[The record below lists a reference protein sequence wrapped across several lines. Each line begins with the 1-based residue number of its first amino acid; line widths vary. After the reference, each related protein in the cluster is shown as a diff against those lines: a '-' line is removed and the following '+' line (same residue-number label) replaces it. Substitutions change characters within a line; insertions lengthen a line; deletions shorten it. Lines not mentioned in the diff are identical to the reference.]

1 MVGSAN
7 AARRRVLVAV
17 AVLAAP
23 AILHARAQGSTR
35 VPPEVDAELPN
46 AKRLG
51 SGSLRFMLLHV
62 YDARLWVRDGFN
74 AVDFAKV
81 PLALEL
87 EYARTLYGGLIAD
100 RSLAEM
106 RRSADSADITDDKA
120 QRWLAVMKQLFVD
133 VHKGDRITGVQ
144 VPGVATRIF
153 VNGKLRGEVRDAEFT
168 RLFFGIWLSPATS
181 EPALRDAL
189 LGLARAAS

>member
-7 AARRRVLVAV
+7 VARRRVLVAV
-17 AVLAAP
+17 TVLAAP

-106 RRSADSADITDDKA
+106 RRSADIADDKA

-181 EPALRDAL
+181 EPKLRDAL
-189 LGLARAAS
+189 LGLTRAAS

>member
-1 MVGSAN
+1 MMGSPN
-7 AARRRVLVAV
+7 RLRRRVLVAL
-17 AVLAAP
+17 AVPAAP
-23 AILHARAQGSTR
+23 AFLHVRAQGSAR
-35 VPPEVDAELPN
+35 VPPEVEAELPN

-51 SGSLRFMLLHV
+51 SGRLSFMLLHV
-62 YDARLWVRDGFN
+62 YDARLWVHDGFD
-74 AVDFAKV
+74 AADFAKS

-106 RRSADSADITDDKA
+106 KRNADIADEKS
-120 QRWLAVMKQLFVD
+120 QRWLALMKQLFVD

-153 VNGKLRGEVRDAEFT
+153 VNGRLRGEVRDAEFT

-181 EPALRDAL
+181 EPKLRDAL
-189 LGLARAAS
+189 LGLTRPAS

>member
-1 MVGSAN
+1 MGSAN
-7 AARRRVLVAV
+7 VVRRRVLGAL

-23 AILHARAQGSTR
+23 AFLHARAQGSTR

-46 AKRLG
+46 AQRLG
-51 SGSLRFMLLHV
+51 SGRLSFMLLHV

-74 AVDFAKV
+74 AADFAKA

-106 RRSADSADITDDKA
+106 RRSADLADITDDKA

-133 VHKGDRITGVQ
+133 VHQGDRITGVQ

-153 VNGKLRGEVRDAEFT
+153 VNGRLRGEVRDAEFT
-168 RLFFGIWLSPATS
+168 RLFFGIWLSPSTS

>member
-1 MVGSAN
+1 MAGSAN
-7 AARRRVLVAV
+7 VARRRVLGALGGLAV
-17 AVLAAP
+17 PAV
-23 AILHARAQGSTR
+23 LHARAQGSTR

-51 SGSLRFMLLHV
+51 SGRLRFMLLHV

-74 AVDFAKV
+74 AVDFAKAS
-81 PLALEL
+81 LALEL
-87 EYARTLYGGLIAD
+87 EYARTLFGGLIAD

-106 RRSADSADITDDKA
+106 RRNADITDDKA
-120 QRWLAVMKQLFVD
+120 QHWLAVMRQLFVD

-153 VNGKLRGEVRDAEFT
+153 VNGRFRGEVRDAEFT

-189 LGLARAAS
+189 LGLTRAAP